1 MNDVTLKAVGIKVD
15 PTQAKRG
22 LKETRD
28 SLSATEQASRK
39 VKQAMR
45 NLFVGF
51 SAAAAIREFAAFD
64 QQMTNVAVVAGAADD
79 ELSKLSETAK
89 SLALGT
95 RFDPAQV
102 AQGMYSL
109 ASAGQSVNEIIGTL
123 PNVLDLAEAAQA
135 DLGQTTELTVSSMA
149 QFGIEADDAQRVV
162 DVFTASIASSSTNV
176 QRLQVA
182 MANSG
187 STAAAMNQDFESSVA
202 VVSLLTT
209 AFGSGEKAGTGYKSL
224 LSSLAQNG
232 EDLGITIA
240 DSAGKMRPLVDI
252 LDDIQEAGIPSTEL
266 IKTFGTEAGP
276 ALSVLLGEGTE
287 AINEMREGL
296 LSTGQASET
305 AARQL
310 DTLQGDWDQLI
321 STVKVL
327 VIELGEFFEPA
338 LRGILQFTTGALN
351 AISGL
356 FDDVGRLIGEHNQKL
371 DSMVTYSDSATQAI
385 MTLQAE
391 IDNGFDTNDIDE
403 FNKSV
408 ATLET
413 ELDGVIAKLREFKE
427 TRADALAAGSK
438 DDAVFA
444 GVEVLKNLVTGNGFA
459 TDEQAALERQQE
471 SISNTLTL
479 AKASQFL
486 TDTFGPL
493 YEAAKEQTEANE
505 KLAAA
510 TDQAKV
516 GTIKF
521 TDETKK
527 LLKVMGD
534 KNGLLKAEIAVL
546 KGSANAINEFN
557 KAQAVALG
565 QTQAEKDAIAALI
578 DEQQALAAEKQALI
592 DLQDREIELQQI
604 FNQLVYDTAGVLM
617 PLIDIEQKRLD
628 QREALQMMY
637 DRELITF
644 DQYVAGQREIT
655 RQFNQEAD
663 AIQNMNGELE
673 KSDSL
678 MGQFFKSFRDG
689 MKQSLESIKQAFA
702 DNPLEATAQFSS
714 ILPGILESI
723 EGNDSSARALNEIAA
738 QIPIPAV
745 QAVAQIIDSID
756 QLFGGKLLG
765 TNYQT
770 VGSGFNVDFGAGG
783 VSGNQFERQERER
796 SFFRG
801 TRRRIR
807 ESDLSADFQSELD
820 GILNQAEAL
829 AEGAARALGVEYIGT
844 INASLEQEVDKNGNL
859 IRSVINAFGREIEG
873 GVDDL
878 QRYLFGGSIFDQ
890 IAQVGPEVAAAVFQI
905 QEAYIGNSERFLEAA
920 QATLLAQTDIN
931 NGFNILVNGSLS
943 DIITLT
949 EDYSRA
955 GESLVDTYARVTTS
969 FKILEE
975 AVGIMGLS
983 IDMTR
988 QQAIE
993 FAVGMSDAA
1002 GGTDQLL
1009 RLTQGYFSSFY
1020 SEQELYIQQLQGV
1033 NDEVNRLNA
1042 ELGTDLNFE
1051 NFREQYEAAFP
1062 ELTPA
1067 EVVQW
1072 LRLGNYLAEAN
1083 QLAGQLANSSLNDA
1097 ISEYMGMA
1105 DALNEANYTLG
1116 DQLNN
1121 SADSIRNMIAAYD
1134 GSIDAEN
1141 RIAEALR
1148 SRYEMELAFIDQI
1161 RSASESIT
1169 QLIAGAREDVFLTG
1183 LNDEEQYNY
1192 FRGEAE
1198 SAAAQALL
1206 SDSPEEIQ
1214 RLTERAIDYERRAF
1228 GLLDDGQQDELRD
1241 GFLSF
1246 IDELGT
1252 GTTARLAELEQA
1264 AADQSQELLDSL
1276 GTMLNANAEA
1286 ARQSNEQFA
1295 TSVETFAAAT
1305 VRLDQAVARL
1315 QQIQVVVDVR
1325 REDAWETQGR
1335 F

>member
-22 LKETRD
+22 LQETRD
-28 SLSATEQASRK
+28 SLSATEQASKK
-39 VKQAMR
+39 VRQAMR

-95 RFDPAQV
+95 RFNPAQV
-102 AQGMYSL
+102 AEGMYSL

-135 DLGQTTELTVSSMA
+135 DLGQTTELTVSTMA
-149 QFGIEADDAQRVV
+149 QFGLEAYESQRVV

-232 EDLGITIA
+232 EDLGITIS

-266 IKTFGTEAGP
+266 MKTFGTEAGP
-276 ALSVLLGEGTE
+276 ALSVLLGQGTE

-305 AARQL
+305 AAKQL
-310 DTLQGDWDQLI
+310 DTLQGDWDQLV
-321 STVKVL
+321 STVSVTAL
-327 VIELGEFFEPA
+327 EFVDLIEPA
-338 LRGILQFTTGALN
+338 LRFLVQTLTDAIQAFRSFFDTVGSGKEEVDQLTKSNEQLLNSMINISETNLRQAMLDTREQIFELTSTTEEYRRELEINGASEEKINMLLGERQTFVESLRSQLQELKNTTFELVQQEEAEAD
-351 AISGL
+351 AIEE
-356 FDDVGRLIGEHNQKL
+356 VKTKTVQYNKETK
-371 DSMVTYSDSATQAI
+371 
-385 MTLQAE
+385 TL
-391 IDNGFDTNDIDE
+391 IDNL
-403 FNKSV
+403 KS
-408 ATLET
+408 
-413 ELDGVIAKLREFKE
+413 K
-427 TRADALAAGSK
+427 S
-438 DDAVFA
+438 
-444 GVEVLKNLVTGNGFA
+444 
-459 TDEQAALERQQE
+459 
-471 SISNTLTL
+471 
-479 AKASQFL
+479 
-486 TDTFGPL
+486 
-493 YEAAKEQTEANE
+493 
-505 KLAAA
+505 
-510 TDQAKV
+510 
-516 GTIKF
+516 
-521 TDETKK
+521 
-527 LLKVMGD
+527 
-534 KNGLLKAEIAVL
+534 GLLKAEVEVL
-546 KGSANAINEFN
+546 KGNAKAINEFN

-565 QTQAEKDAIAALI
+565 QTDEEREAIAALI
-578 DEQQALAAEKQALI
+578 DEQQALADEKERLL
-592 DLQDREIELQQI
+592 DLQDQTIDAQRI
-604 FNQLVYDTAGVLM
+604 FNQLMIDAASVLN
-617 PLIDIEQKRLD
+617 PFIEVEERRLM
-628 QREALQMMY
+628 QREALKFLYEQ
-637 DRELITF
+637 ELITF
-644 DQYVAGQREIT
+644 DQYVTGQREIT
-655 RQFNQEAD
+655 RQFNEEAD
-663 AIQNMNGELE
+663 AIQNMNGELA

-714 ILPGILESI
+714 ILPGILDSI
-723 EGNDSSARALNEIAA
+723 ENNDSSARALNEIAA
-738 QIPIPAV
+738 QIPIPEV
-745 QAVAQIIDSID
+745 QAVAAILDTID

-801 TRRRIR
+801 TRRRTR

-829 AEGAARALGVEYIGT
+829 AEGAARALGVEYVGT
-844 INASLEQEVDKNGNL
+844 INASLEQEFDKNGNM
-859 IRSVINAFGREIEG
+859 IKSIINAFGREIEG

-955 GESLVDTYARVTTS
+955 GESLVDTYTRVTTS
-969 FKILEE
+969 FKVLEE
-975 AVGIMGLS
+975 AVEIMGLS

-988 QQAIE
+988 QQAIQ

-1009 RLTQGYFSSFY
+1009 RLTQGYFSNFY

-1083 QLAGQLANSSLNDA
+1083 ELAGRLAESSLNDA
-1097 ISEYMGMA
+1097 IADYMGMS
-1105 DALNEANYTLG
+1105 DALTEANYTLG

-1121 SADSIRNMIAAYD
+1121 SAEAIKEMIAAYD

-1141 RIAEALR
+1141 RIAESLR

-1169 QLIAGAREDVFLTG
+1169 QLIAGAREEVFLTG
-1183 LNDEEQYNY
+1183 LTDEEKYNY

-1228 GLLDDGQQDELRD
+1228 GLLDEGQQDELRD

-1246 IDELGT
+1246 IDELGE

-1264 AADQSQELLDSL
+1264 AAEQSQQLLDSL

-1325 REDAWETQGR
+1325 REDAFETQGGY
-1335 F
+1335 